1 MFFYFIILIGGV
13 ELIIG
18 IGTDIIEINRIREAI
33 AKNTKFIDKL
43 FSKNEQQYLISRN
56 MRAEFVAG
64 RFAAKEAV
72 AKALGT
78 GFSGFEFKDIEI
90 DRTAAGKPI
99 VVLKGKAKQIAQ
111 KHGDY
116 KVHLS
121 ISHGTDNAIAYAIL
135 EVDKIEGCIIKDNE
149 VNR

>member
-1 MFFYFIILIGGV
+1 
-13 ELIIG
+13 LIIG
-18 IGTDIIEINRIREAI
+18 IGTDIVEIRRIKEALDR
-33 AKNTKFIDKL
+33 NEQFIDKL

-72 AKALGT
+72 SKALGT

-90 DRTAAGKPI
+90 DRTVSGKPI

-111 KHGDY
+111 KYGDY
-116 KVHLS
+116 KIHLS
-121 ISHGTDNAIAYAIL
+121 ISHGIDNAIAYAIL
-135 EVDKIEGCIIKDNE
+135 EVEKFEDCIGKNNEG
-149 VNR
+149 NR